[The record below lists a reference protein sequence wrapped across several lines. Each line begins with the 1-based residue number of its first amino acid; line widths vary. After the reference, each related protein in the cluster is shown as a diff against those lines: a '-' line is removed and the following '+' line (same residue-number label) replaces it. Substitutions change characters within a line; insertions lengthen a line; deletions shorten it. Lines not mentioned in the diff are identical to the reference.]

1 MFPITS
7 DAMIINQV
15 DKQMEM
21 KKKKMQNGAII
32 LHTYDT
38 SGRIGFSA
46 LILQSHLTRQTRRVW
61 DSLQTLIARETFT

>member
-15 DKQMEM
+15 DKQMET
-21 KKKKMQNGAII
+21 KEKKMKNGAII